1 MATHSSNLV
10 WRIPKD
16 RGVWRGTVHGV
27 TESDLTEQLS
37 THTHMYVY
45 IHTYI
50 HMHTYYAC
58 VCAKTFQSCP
68 TLCDPMDCSPP
79 DSSVLGDSPGK
90 ITGVGCH
97 ALLQGT
103 FPTQELNSGLLHCR
117 QILYQLREAH
127 IHTYNGILLSH

>member
-1 MATHSSNLV
+1 
-10 WRIPKD
+10 
-16 RGVWRGTVHGV
+16 
-27 TESDLTEQLS
+27 
-37 THTHMYVY
+37 
-45 IHTYI
+45 
-50 HMHTYYAC
+50 MHIYYAC

-103 FPTQELNSGLLHCR
+103 FPTQGLNLSLLRRLHWHH
-117 QILYQLREAH
+117 QHHLGNH
-127 IHTYNGILLSH
+127 IYTHHIFFIHLLIDI